1 MPQSKMSIL
10 FMVTNKDRLTAAAK
24 AFACGLLTVTILFGV
39 FDYTL
44 LRMYYYRVKVPGGSI
59 GIRI

>member
-1 MPQSKMSIL
+1 MIKNS
-10 FMVTNKDRLTAAAK
+10 DRLKAAAK
-24 AFACGLLTVTILFGV
+24 AFASGLLTVTILFGV

-44 LRMYYYRVKVPGGSI
+44 MRIYYYRVKEPGISI

>member
-1 MPQSKMSIL
+1 
-10 FMVTNKDRLTAAAK
+10 MVTNKDRLKAAAI
-24 AFACGLLTVTILFGV
+24 AFACGLLSATILFGV

-44 LRMYYYRVKVPGGSI
+44 MRIYYYHVKVPGGSI

>member
-1 MPQSKMSIL
+1 
-10 FMVTNKDRLTAAAK
+10 MVTNKDRLKAAAK

-44 LRMYYYRVKVPGGSI
+44 MRMYYRWQVKCPGGSI

>member
-1 MPQSKMSIL
+1 
-10 FMVTNKDRLTAAAK
+10 MVTNKDRLTAAAK
-24 AFACGLLTVTILFGV
+24 AFACGLLTVTILFGL